1 MTEVKT
7 IKDVD
12 TETWAEFKGLA
23 ARSGAKLGVFFRTLV
38 EQYEE
43 QTSSFWKELLE
54 GEKILSE
61 KEAAEIEKAILTVR
75 KEYGFRK

>member
-7 IKDVD
+7 IKDVSE
-12 TETWAEFKGLA
+12 ETWAEFKGLA

-38 EQYEE
+38 DDYEK
-43 QTSSFWKELLE
+43 QTSSFWKDLLE
-54 GEKILSE
+54 GEKVLSE
-61 KEAAEIEKAILTVR
+61 KEAVEMEKAIIAIR